1 MRKYFSL
8 GLSVALLTGVTSCEK
23 SEVISQNQLDIPA
36 TYKFERNGQTSVS
49 YSGQTDRL
57 NQLAEMKAMLQ
68 TADAGSIV
76 SEIDLLDMYANT
88 GGDANGNFT
97 FSSSKQLKNKTF
109 DLDQTYFEGMLK
121 SAAAASVDGSNG
133 VLASMGTAGLITR
146 GGNNSTI
153 LVDENGFEFTQV
165 FEKGLMGGVFYYQIV
180 NVYLTDDKI
189 GDAVDNENVDSVKN
203 YTDMEHHFDEAFG
216 YFGAP
221 VYFTS
226 DYQGTESPRYWA
238 KYSNSTD
245 AVISGMNTSI
255 MDSYK
260 TGRSAIVANEHT
272 IKTSQVSEL
281 NTYFGQLAA
290 ASAIHYANE
299 AKATTDQG
307 DLLHVLSECYAFT
320 RALRYANPN
329 QREFSPTEVE
339 TLLTNTFN
347 DNLWLVKASDLNNL
361 IDALSTAYGLDA
373 WKDIL

>member
-121 SAAAASVDGSNG
+121 SAAAASTDGSNG

-153 LVDENGFEFTQV
+153 LVDEKGFEFTQV
-165 FEKGLMGGVFYYQIV
+165 FEKGIMGGVFYYQIV

-221 VYFTS
+221 VDFSS

-361 IDALSTAYGLDA
+361 IDALSAAYGLVA

>member
-153 LVDENGFEFTQV
+153 LVDEKGFEFTQV

-221 VYFTS
+221 VDFSS

-329 QREFSPTEVE
+329 QRELSPTEVE

-347 DNLWLVKASDLNNL
+347 GNLWLVKASDLNNL

>member
-121 SAAAASVDGSNG
+121 SAAAASVNGSNG
-133 VLASMGTAGLITR
+133 VLASMGSAGLITR

-153 LVDENGFEFTQV
+153 LVDEKGFEFTQV
-165 FEKGLMGGVFYYQIV
+165 FEKGIMGGVFYYQIV

-329 QREFSPTEVE
+329 QRELSPTEVE

-361 IDALSTAYGLDA
+361 IDALSAAYGLVA

>member
-153 LVDENGFEFTQV
+153 LVDEKGFEFTQV
-165 FEKGLMGGVFYYQIV
+165 FEKGIMGGVFYYQIV

-221 VYFTS
+221 VDFSS

>member
-23 SEVISQNQLDIPA
+23 SEVISQNQFDIPA

-121 SAAAASVDGSNG
+121 SAAAASTDGSNG

-153 LVDENGFEFTQV
+153 LVDEKGFEFTQV
-165 FEKGLMGGVFYYQIV
+165 FEKGIMGGVFYYQIV

-221 VYFTS
+221 VDFSS

>member
-146 GGNNSTI
+146 GGNNVTI
-153 LVDENGFEFTQV
+153 LVDEKGFEFTQV
-165 FEKGLMGGVFYYQIV
+165 FEKGIMGGVFYYQIV

-221 VYFTS
+221 VDFSS

>member
-1 MRKYFSL
+1 MREYFSL

-121 SAAAASVDGSNG
+121 SAAAASVNGSNG
-133 VLASMGTAGLITR
+133 VLASMGSAGLITR

-153 LVDENGFEFTQV
+153 LVDEKGFEFTQV
-165 FEKGLMGGVFYYQIV
+165 FEKGIMGGVFYYQIV

-307 DLLHVLSECYAFT
+307 DLLHALSECYAFT

-329 QREFSPTEVE
+329 QRELSPTEVE

-361 IDALSTAYGLDA
+361 IDALSAAYGLVA

>member
-221 VYFTS
+221 VDFSS

>member
-109 DLDQTYFEGMLK
+109 DLDQTYFEVMLK

-153 LVDENGFEFTQV
+153 LVDEKGFEFTQV
-165 FEKGLMGGVFYYQIV
+165 FEKGIMGGVFYYQIV

-221 VYFTS
+221 VDFSS

>member
-121 SAAAASVDGSNG
+121 SAAAASVNGSNG

-153 LVDENGFEFTQV
+153 LVDEKGFEFTQV
-165 FEKGLMGGVFYYQIV
+165 FEKGIMGGVFYYQIV

-221 VYFTS
+221 VDFSS

>member
-121 SAAAASVDGSNG
+121 SAAAASTDGSNG

-153 LVDENGFEFTQV
+153 LVDEKGFEFTQV
-165 FEKGLMGGVFYYQIV
+165 FEKGIMGGVFYYQIV

-221 VYFTS
+221 VDFSS

>member
-146 GGNNSTI
+146 GGNNVTI
-153 LVDENGFEFTQV
+153 LVDEKGFEFTQV
-165 FEKGLMGGVFYYQIV
+165 FEKGIMGGVFYYQIV

-221 VYFTS
+221 VDFSS

-320 RALRYANPN
+320 RALRYSNPN